1 MKKIS
6 SLFFFLIT
14 LIVFFVSCK
23 NRLKETREIER
34 AMYYWKTIVQLSDF
48 EKSSLE
54 KLKVETLYIKYFDV
68 DWNRVSKG
76 PVPVAKIRIPD
87 ADYLKTKKIIPTI
100 FITNECILNIDSTQ
114 IEPLANKIL
123 TLVKETHQ
131 LYKLNPIFEIQIDC
145 DWSPKTRNRYF
156 SLLENLQQLHSS
168 ILFSATIRL
177 HQIKFS
183 ATTGVP
189 PVKRGLLMCYNMGNL
204 KDPAVKNSIIE
215 AEEFKKY
222 TGNLKNYPLPLDI
235 GLPLFDWN
243 VLFRNGIYEGLIPS
257 QETGAF
263 KSSLFK
269 NEKNFLTVQA
279 DSIWR
284 GYALKKNDKIRKEES
299 STAEI
304 VKIEKILKTEL
315 KDKKLRV
322 SLFHL
327 DSIILKKKAYETLED
342 IYNGL
347 R

>member
-1 MKKIS
+1 MKKIATVF
-6 SLFFFLIT
+6 LFLII
-14 LIVFFVSCK
+14 LIVFLVSCK
-23 NRLKETREIER
+23 SNQKEPREVER
-34 AMYYWKTIVQLSDF
+34 AMYYWKTFVQLNDF

-68 DWNRVSKG
+68 EWNRVSKG
-76 PVPVAKIRIPD
+76 PVPVAKIRIID
-87 ADYLKTKKIIPTI
+87 LDYLKTKKIIPTV
-100 FITNECILNIDSTQ
+100 FITNECILAIDSTQ
-114 IEPLANKIL
+114 IAPLAKKIL

-131 LYKLNPIFEIQIDC
+131 LYKLKPIFEIQIDC

-156 SLLENLQQLHSS
+156 SLLENLQKLESN

-204 KDPAVKNSIIE
+204 KDPAVKNSIID

-243 VLFRNGIYEGLIPS
+243 VLFRNGNYQGLIPS
-257 QETGAF
+257 QEAGAF

-269 NEKNFLTVQA
+269 NEKNILTVQA
-279 DSIWR
+279 DSNWR
-284 GYALKKNDKIRKEES
+284 GYELKKQDKIRQEGS
-299 STAEI
+299 STNEIKKIEEI
-304 VKIEKILKTEL
+304 VNTEL

-327 DSIILKKKAYETLED
+327 DSIILKKKNYETLED
-342 IYNGL
+342 IYTGL